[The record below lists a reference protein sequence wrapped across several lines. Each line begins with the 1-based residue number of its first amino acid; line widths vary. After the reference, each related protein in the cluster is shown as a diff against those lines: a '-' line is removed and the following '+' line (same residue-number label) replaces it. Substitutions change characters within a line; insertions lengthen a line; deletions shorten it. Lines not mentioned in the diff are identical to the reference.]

1 MKWMKNMLVL
11 ATALSAASAFAQ
23 NAAGYKWDI
32 VPMGGGGFV
41 TGVYP
46 AKTEQGMAYARTDV
60 GGAYRWDKN
69 ASKWVPLMDWM
80 SEADM
85 GLMGIDSLA
94 VDPKNA
100 ANVVLLAG
108 TSYFSNGRTVIMRS
122 TNYGQNFTTTDVT
135 SLFKTHGNGY
145 GRQSGE
151 RLAFDPGSSNILY
164 AGTRYNGL
172 FKSTDSGASWTRMNS
187 LNVTTT
193 PNGNGVNLV
202 LPDPT
207 SVVGGVAQRL
217 IVGVSR
223 NSSAGPN
230 LYRSDN
236 AGQSFTAISGPPG
249 ALMPQRGAFDGQ
261 GNLYL
266 TYGDGAGPGS
276 LGDTN
281 NPSDP
286 LLASDPMRQGGVW
299 KYNVPNWS
307 WSNVTPSGM
316 TNAFSGISVD
326 PNNPQRVI
334 ASTINMYWTQW
345 KASDG
350 SNTYGDRIFLSTNG
364 GASWTDVMANATKA
378 TDGIA
383 WIADESIHWAGSV
396 VFDPFNGQT
405 AWVTSGNGIF
415 KTTNVGAAQPT
426 WTFNVKGLEEAVP
439 LGVVSVPG
447 GPLVSAIGDYDGFR
461 HYNTYTYGQRLMPK
475 MGTTTGLAIAPG
487 NPSIMARVAGKVQFS
502 QNGGVN
508 WGEAAV
514 TNGTQ
519 GQVAVSANGAVLLH
533 SPKDSTTTYR
543 SVNLGASWTPVNYMN
558 TSNAFPV
565 ADAVHSNLFYAY
577 DRFTGKFW
585 TSYDGGVN
593 FYNISNL
600 QAWGT
605 DRIRVAPGSGGDVW
619 VPLNGN
625 GLMRSTNSGTSF
637 TKINSVSDCAGIGF
651 GKAAPGAT
659 YPTIFIWGTVNGTR
673 GLFRSTDT
681 GTTWLRIND
690 WAHQYGSNGS
700 IVVGDMNTFGVVYM
714 STAGRGLA
722 VGRP

>member
-1 MKWMKNMLVL
+1 MKLIKTMLVL
-11 ATALSAASAFAQ
+11 ATVLSAASACAQ

-32 VPMGGGGFV
+32 VPMGGAGFV
-41 TGVYP
+41 TGVFP

-60 GGAYRWDKN
+60 GGAYRWDKG
-69 ASKWVPLMDWM
+69 AAKWVPLMDWM
-80 SEADM
+80 PEADM
-85 GLMGIDSLA
+85 GLMGIESLA

-100 ANVVLLAG
+100 ANIVLLAG
-108 TSYFSNGRTVIMRS
+108 TSYFGNGRTVIMRS
-122 TNYGQNFTTTDVT
+122 TNYGQNFTFTDVT
-135 SLFKTHGNGY
+135 AQFKTHGNGY

-164 AGTRYNGL
+164 TGTRYNGL

-193 PNGNGVNLV
+193 PNDNGVNLV

-207 SVVGGVAQRL
+207 SVVNGVAQRL

-223 NSSAGPN
+223 NSTAGPN

-236 AGQSFTAISGPPG
+236 GGQTFTAISGPPG
-249 ALMPQRGAFDGQ
+249 KLMPQRGVYDGL

-266 TYGDGAGPGS
+266 TYGNGAGPGG
-276 LGDTN
+276 LD
-281 NPSDP
+281 DP
-286 LLASDPMRQGGVW
+286 LKESDPMNQGGVW
-299 KYNVPNWS
+299 KYDVTNSRWT
-307 WSNVTPSGM
+307 NVTPSGM

-326 PNNPQRVI
+326 PNNRQRVI

-345 KASDG
+345 KSADG
-350 SNTYGDRIFLSTNG
+350 KDTYGDRIFLSTNG
-364 GASWTDVMANATKA
+364 GTSWTDVVANASKA

-426 WTFNVKGLEEAVP
+426 WTFNVQGLEEAVP

-461 HYNTYTYGQRLMPK
+461 HYNTYTYGQRLTPR

-487 NPSIMARVAGKVQFS
+487 NPSIMARVAGKVQYS
-502 QNGGVN
+502 QNGSVN
-508 WGEAAV
+508 WAEAPV
-514 TNGTQ
+514 TNGVQ
-519 GQVAVSANGAVLLH
+519 GQVALSANGGVLLH
-533 SPKDSTTTYR
+533 SPKDSSTTWR
-543 SVNLGASWTPVNYMN
+543 SLNFGSSWTAVNHLN
-558 TSNAFPV
+558 IKNAFPV
-565 ADAVHSNLFYAY
+565 GDAVHPNLFYAY
-577 DRFTGKFW
+577 DRGNGNFW

-593 FYNISNL
+593 FYAISQL
-600 QAWGT
+600 PAWGS
-605 DRIRVAPGSGGDVW
+605 DRIRVAPNSGGDVW

-637 TKINSVSDCAGIGF
+637 VKINSVSDCAGIGF
-651 GKAAPGAT
+651 GKAATGAS

-681 GTTWLRIND
+681 GNTWLRVND
-690 WAHQYGSNGS
+690 WAHQYGSNGA

-714 STAGRGLA
+714 NTAGRGLA